1 MKKIQVLFLLL
12 CISLL
17 STPLLLFNTEP
28 ISASTLDN
36 RFLTPLPETLSGW
49 IKNGENIIK
58 DRIGLRKEM
67 ILTYNSLLKY
77 TFHHME
83 HSTLM
88 EGEKNHLFFSY
99 SNYIDGFQ
107 AMDYTQSDIE
117 NDLAQLN
124 KINNFCRNNSVDFLY
139 MNIPDK
145 KTIYSEYFPKSIKPA
160 TQLHK
165 NEALEKSLATSNI
178 PHIFLKK
185 PLLEAKLEGKI
196 PPYNFLHDVG
206 HFNAY
211 GAHIVHRAVLQKLTD
226 FVPDIQILSANEYS
240 FSNTSVNLETF
251 ANIYG
256 EETIPV
262 LENTKKHLTY
272 SKIETR
278 ADNPEFFLHAY
289 NPTAQ
294 SNKSIIFIGD
304 SYLQVKNPTDKI
316 PLACYY
322 YTPYFKNVY
331 FQRSSRVLELPIF
344 FKKFKPDILVLET
357 VERVAV
363 FPFDALPTR

>member
-1 MKKIQVLFLLL
+1 MKKFQVIFLLL
-12 CISLL
+12 CIALL
-17 STPLLLFNTEP
+17 SIPLLLFNTEP

-49 IKNGENIIK
+49 IKDGESIIK

-77 TFHHME
+77 IFHHME

-107 AMDYTQSDIE
+107 AIDYTQSDIE
-117 NDLAQLN
+117 NDLIQLN
-124 KINNFCRNNSVDFLY
+124 KINDFCKNNSVEFLY

-145 KTIYSEYFPKSIKPA
+145 KTIYSEYFPRSIKPA
-160 TQLHK
+160 IRPHK
-165 NEALEKSLATSNI
+165 NEALEKSLAKSNI
-178 PHIFLKK
+178 SHIFLKK
-185 PLLEAKLEGKI
+185 ALIEAKLESKI

-211 GAHIVHRAVLQKLTD
+211 GAHIVHRAVIQKLTNLI
-226 FVPDIQILSANEYS
+226 PNIQILPSDEYS
-240 FSNTSVNLETF
+240 FSNTSVNLEAY

-256 EETIPV
+256 EEIIPV
-262 LENTKKHLTY
+262 LENTKKHLAY
-272 SKIETR
+272 SKIEART
-278 ADNPEFFLHAY
+278 DNSEFFLHAY
-289 NPTAQ
+289 NPMAQ

-304 SYLQVKNPTDKI
+304 SYLQVKNPTDEI

-331 FQRSSRVLELPIF
+331 FQRSSRVLELPNF
-344 FKKFKPDILVLET
+344 FEKFKPDILVLET

-363 FPFDALPTR
+363 FPFDALPTK